1 MPWISFI
8 AEVLFLALAVSLVIG
23 VFCGAFEAIQVKTGM
38 VLPYLKRRREHELA
52 EANYL
57 SRRRKRINTQAI
69 DHDSPD
75 YAKYQARLKEGYS
88 AVISDFS
95 FDIERHD
102 LTSYVYDEAR
112 LSHPKAVI
120 RAAIFRTIEEQRQ
133 GTETLQPLS
142 AALSFLACYQ
152 KGIGKIPL
160 PKTHIAMMLL
170 NGIEHRS
177 LVDDEYIKISAEYSD
192 KFDMLSERLKD
203 VTAASKAE
211 SKRDLDDLKALE
223 RLRV

>member
-1 MPWISFI
+1 MPWISLV

-23 VFCGAFEAIQVKTGM
+23 VFCGAFEAIQVKTGLI
-38 VLPYLKRRREHELA
+38 LPYLRRRRERETA

-57 SRRRKRINTQAI
+57 RRRKERINTQAI
-69 DHDSPD
+69 DHDSSD

-88 AVISDFS
+88 AVINDFS

-102 LTSYVYDEAR
+102 LTSYFYDEAR

-133 GTETLQPLS
+133 GTETLQTLG
-142 AALSFLACYQ
+142 AALSLLACYQ
-152 KGIGKIPL
+152 KGIGKNPL
-160 PKTHIAMMLL
+160 PKTCLAMMLF

-177 LVDDEYIKISAEYSD
+177 LNDNEYIKISAEYSD
-192 KFDMLSERLKD
+192 KFEMLSERLRH